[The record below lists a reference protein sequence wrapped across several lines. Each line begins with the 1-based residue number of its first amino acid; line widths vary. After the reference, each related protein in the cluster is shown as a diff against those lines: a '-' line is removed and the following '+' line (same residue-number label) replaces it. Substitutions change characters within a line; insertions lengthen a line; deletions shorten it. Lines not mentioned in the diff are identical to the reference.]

1 MKENNRKNEIAKGIV
16 EMVLAIIM
24 LTASLILW
32 SNIQAEAVIIGLVAI
47 LIVFVITFLMVY
59 LGMSRIIKWQ
69 RTKK

>member
-59 LGMSRIIKWQ
+59 LGMSRIIK
-69 RTKK
+69 